1 MQGIDGHVLIIPKA
15 KTIALLLLASLLTV
29 SLLPTTAQ
37 AETFETGEQTQPIE
51 AIVEAPQ
58 VVQLLSAPGDRTL
71 VWSWSLPSGGL
82 TPDASEPPEGEDPT
96 PNATDIVQFGYR
108 LTRQGSET
116 PVVGVVNSD
125 TLGLTTVVT
134 EDGEYSLS
142 VWSITRAENKSAEVV
157 ATVTIV
163 TPAPELPPLA
173 PIKEDVIPDPIDT
186 STLLSKPVASPGTS
200 SNTSTP
206 KTSKRDGY
214 PINSVTPNVL
224 SATDGKKDV
233 KPVETI
239 AGVQPTRQGW
249 VVLGVPWYV
258 LLPMLVVL
266 YISGRLIYSLVKK

>member
-1 MQGIDGHVLIIPKA
+1 MQGLNGRVLIIPRA
-15 KTIALLLLASLLTV
+15 KTLALLMFVSLLTV
-29 SLLPTTAQ
+29 SSLPAIAR
-37 AETFETGEQTQPIE
+37 AETLETGEQTQP
-51 AIVEAPQ
+51 VENTVEPPQ
-58 VVQLLSAPGDRTL
+58 LVQLLSPPGDRTL
-71 VWSWSLPSGGL
+71 VWSWSLPVGGL
-82 TPDASEPPEGEDPT
+82 NPDATQPPEGEAPV

-108 LTRQGSET
+108 LTKQGSDT

-142 VWSITRAENKSAEVV
+142 VWSITRAENKSPEVV

-163 TPAPELPPLA
+163 TPTPELPSLP
-173 PIKEDVIPDPIDT
+173 PIKEDIIPDPIDT
-186 STLLSKPVASPGTS
+186 STLLSKPIVSPGTP
-200 SNTSTP
+200 SNTNTQ
-206 KTSKRDGY
+206 KTSKKEGS

-224 SATDGKKDV
+224 SATDSQKDV
-233 KPVETI
+233 NPIETI